1 MGMPRKKSRK
11 VEVEGAVYLWR
22 MRTKTQYVGDSPL
35 ATTLTIQRD
44 DERPGRVCQVR
55 LRSKNI
61 RDEMEEG
68 DYLHR
73 ATLHPQDVRDVISR
87 ALKRGWDPS
96 ERGIAFDLPGQIEL
110 TDYEQ
115 VAE

>member
-1 MGMPRKKSRK
+1 MGMPRKNSRK
-11 VEVEGAVYLWR
+11 VEVDGVQYLWR
-22 MRTKTQYVGDSPL
+22 MNRKTRYRGDAPL

-44 DERPGRVCQVR
+44 DERPGRVCQML

-61 RDEMEEG
+61 RDEMDEG

-73 ATLHPQDVRDVISR
+73 ATLNPQDVRDVIDR

-96 ERGIAFDLPGQIEL
+96 ERGVPFVPPGQIEL

-115 VAE
+115 ITE